1 MSRAALRLPPTPDGQ
16 LAAMRASV
24 RESCADRPGI
34 YRMHGAGGEVV
45 YVGKSKKVRTRLLSY
60 FRASFPEEKGA
71 RIVREAVHIDWEY
84 TPSEFAALLLEMR
97 LIKRLRPRF
106 NVAMKRDAHHY
117 AFIKVTRG
125 PAPKLL
131 VVRGPTDDT
140 AATYYGPFY
149 GAQRVGESVR
159 ELNDVLGLRDCSHDR
174 RMHFADQQELFQL
187 APRTPGCIRHEV
199 RKCLGPCVA
208 ACTQQQYAGQLALAR
223 AFLDGADD
231 APIETLRRD
240 MEAASHRMEFER
252 AASLRDKLFRLEAL
266 KEQFLHFRCAVETL
280 SFVYTVP
287 GYDHDD
293 RVYLIRRGRVRA
305 ERKAPRRKSEREQ
318 LARLASDVYGQ
329 AERDTSQVPTHE
341 IDELLLLTAWFNKFP
356 AELTRTQP
364 VADAGLRRVTGSAPA
379 SPHPATFDLTA
390 R

>member
-1 MSRAALRLPPTPDGQ
+1 
-16 LAAMRASV
+16 
-24 RESCADRPGI
+24 
-34 YRMHGAGGEVV
+34 
-45 YVGKSKKVRTRLLSY
+45 
-60 FRASFPEEKGA
+60 
-71 RIVREAVHIDWEY
+71 
-84 TPSEFAALLLEMR
+84 
-97 LIKRLRPRF
+97 
-106 NVAMKRDAHHY
+106 
-117 AFIKVTRG
+117 
-125 PAPKLL
+125 
-131 VVRGPTDDT
+131 
-140 AATYYGPFY
+140 
-149 GAQRVGESVR
+149 
-159 ELNDVLGLRDCSHDR
+159 
-174 RMHFADQQELFQL
+174 
-187 APRTPGCIRHEV
+187 
-199 RKCLGPCVA
+199 
-208 ACTQQQYAGQLALAR
+208 
-223 AFLDGADD
+223 
-231 APIETLRRD
+231 
-240 MEAASHRMEFER
+240 MEFER